1 MRFIKKDPKMSNITS
16 IDSITALNS
25 YLLTEP
31 ASLHILVFRT
41 EWDEAS
47 VTGGPCDK
55 LVSTLASKHPTVR
68 FGRVD
73 AESEGGMLVADQFS
87 VSAVPFFAFVRSKAV
102 VDRVEG
108 FDALSV
114 TQKCEKWSKVGTGAA
129 QGPASNEAFVPPAL
143 IELQTELDRLINASP
158 VMAFIK
164 GSPDQ
169 PRCKFSRMLLEVL
182 AEEKVLFGSFDILSN
197 EAVRQGL
204 KEKVNWPTFPMLFCA
219 GKLIGG
225 IDIVKDMKESGD
237 LAGIWPPSALSLQSS
252 ASSNTGSDSSTAAAA
267 ASEVELKALLASEE
281 VMVFIKG
288 PQKAPACGWSE
299 MMLELLSNS
308 RIKFTAMDV
317 LANPRV
323 RAGLKE
329 VFNFTTYP
337 QVFVRGE
344 RIGDVDTLKEIISK
358 EGVGVGGLAAHLNVA
373 TSEDLKSKLTRL
385 SSQKK
390 IVLFMK
396 GSPEAPRCGFSSRA
410 VGELKKCNVD
420 VSSSSK
426 DFASVDILEQED
438 VRTGMKEF
446 SQWPTFPQLYINGT
460 FVGGLDIM
468 SEMAQEGDLQALIGV
483 ATG

>member
-1 MRFIKKDPKMSNITS
+1 MSNIKS
-16 IDSITALNS
+16 SVESLNDLNS
-25 YLLTEP
+25 FLLTE
-31 ASLHILVFRT
+31 STCLHILAFRT

-47 VTGGPCDK
+47 KTDGPSDK
-55 LVSTLASKHPTVR
+55 LISTLASKHPTVR

-73 AESEGGMLVADQFS
+73 AESPGGMEVAEQFS
-87 VSAVPFFAFVRSKAV
+87 VSAVPFFAFVKNKTV
-102 VDRVEG
+102 IDRVEG

-114 TQKCEKWSKVGTGAA
+114 TQKCEKWAKVGSGAV
-129 QGPASNEAFVPPAL
+129 QGPVSGEVFVPPAL
-143 IELQTELDRLINASP
+143 VELQTELDRLINASP

-204 KEKVNWPTFPMLFCA
+204 KEKVNWPTFPMLFCS

-237 LAGIWPPSALSLQSS
+237 LTGIWPASALSSSSVVQPMVDDGSS
-252 ASSNTGSDSSTAAAA
+252 ASE
-267 ASEVELKALLASEE
+267 SELRALLQQDS

-288 PQKAPACGWSE
+288 PRNAPACGWSE
-299 MMLELLSNS
+299 MMLELLTNS
-308 RIKFTAMDV
+308 RIKFTALDV
-317 LANPRV
+317 LVNPRV
-323 RAGLKE
+323 RSGLKDI
-329 VFNFTTYP
+329 FKFSTYP

-344 RIGDVDTLKEIISK
+344 RIGDVDTIKEIINK
-358 EGVGVGGLAAHLNVA
+358 EGVGVGGLATHLNVE
-373 TSEDLKSKLTRL
+373 TFEDLNSKLKRITT
-385 SSQKK
+385 SKS

-396 GSPEAPRCGFSSRA
+396 GTPDQPRCGFSSRA
-410 VGELKKCNVD
+410 IGELKKCNVD
-420 VSSSSK
+420 VSISSN

-446 SQWPTFPQLYINGT
+446 SQWPTFPQLYVQGK

-468 SEMAQEGDLQALIGV
+468 NEMAQEGDLQALISV
-483 ATG
+483 ATGGT

>member
-1 MRFIKKDPKMSNITS
+1 MSNISS
-16 IDSITALNS
+16 IESLTTLNS

-47 VTGGPCDK
+47 AAGGPCDK
-55 LVSTLASKHPTVR
+55 LLSTLASKHPTVR

-73 AESEGGMLVADQFS
+73 AESEGGMQVADQFS

-114 TQKCEKWSKVGTGAA
+114 TQKCEKWSKVGAGAA
-129 QGPASNEAFVPPAL
+129 PGPASNDAVVPPAL
-143 IELQTELDRLINASP
+143 VELQSELDRLINASP

-204 KEKVNWPTFPMLFCA
+204 KEKVNWPTFPMLFCD

-237 LAGIWPPSALSLQSS
+237 LAGIWPPSALSLQPPASSAAAGSDTSSS
-252 ASSNTGSDSSTAAAA
+252 ASAG
-267 ASEVELKALLASEE
+267 ELKALLASEG

-288 PQKAPACGWSE
+288 PRTAPACGWSE
-299 MMLELLSNS
+299 MMLDLLTNS
-308 RIKFTAMDV
+308 RVKFTATDV

-323 RAGLKE
+323 RSGLKE

-344 RIGDVDTLKEIISK
+344 RIGDVDTLKEIINK

-385 SSQKK
+385 TSQKK

-396 GSPEAPRCGFSSRA
+396 GSPDAPRCGFSSRA

-420 VSSSSK
+420 VSPSSK
-426 DFASVDILEQED
+426 DFASVDILEHED

-446 SQWPTFPQLYINGT
+446 SQWPTFPQLYINGS

-468 SEMAQEGDLQALIGV
+468 NEMAQEGDLQALIGV
-483 ATG
+483 AIGS